1 MSVPRP
7 IGMPASMKLRARSD
21 AGGQIKVGF
30 RAVGHPDSVFFHPL
44 YLFRAGVDAVSH
56 DGLALRA
63 ESAEVIVGIPVKAG
77 PGTQLPDKI
86 NLDGIF
92 RQMGLQRQMGF

>member
-1 MSVPRP
+1 MEESTSRQY
-7 IGMPASMKLRARSD
+7 ILEAMMASLTERNMETEGAGSDVSAKAHRDACLHEAAGRSD

-63 ESAEVIVGIPVKAG
+63 ESAEVIVGIP
-77 PGTQLPDKI
+77 
-86 NLDGIF
+86 
-92 RQMGLQRQMGF
+92 